1 MCAARKL
8 GVCTG
13 RRLQVCTK
21 EYPLLLCTA
30 RIPKVRACAA
40 ADRVRKR
47 VCAHSCVASV
57 RTHSYAARVF
67 ACART
72 HMLRVSARA
81 RALIRCERARVHG
94 PFCHRRRGGM
104 RWSATRARAT
114 SSSCV
119 ARRGACLAH
128 AWGCAVYGRT
138 PRLDCR
144 KCSLSTC
151 SIRRESCTQKRCP
164 AFYMSRP
171 PSLKW
176 VPPILQVVERE
187 IHVLLRTND
196 SASAGM
202 RCSSPQ
208 LPEAPFTA
216 KKAIS

>member
-1 MCAARKL
+1 MLACAPRASSEYAPA
-8 GVCTG
+8 
-13 RRLQVCTK
+13 RLQVCTK

-47 VCAHSCVASV
+47 VCAHSYVASV
-57 RTHSYAARVF
+57 CTHSYAVRVF

-94 PFCHRRRGGM
+94 PLCHCRRGGM

-128 AWGCAVYGRT
+128 AWGCAVYGRN
-138 PRLDCR
+138 PRPNCK
-144 KCSLSTC
+144 KCTDAPNSAQVPSKDL
-151 SIRRESCTQKRCP
+151 IFGVP
-164 AFYMSRP
+164 A
-171 PSLKW
+171 LTG
-176 VPPILQVVERE
+176 Q
-187 IHVLLRTND
+187 
-196 SASAGM
+196 
-202 RCSSPQ
+202 
-208 LPEAPFTA
+208 
-216 KKAIS
+216 